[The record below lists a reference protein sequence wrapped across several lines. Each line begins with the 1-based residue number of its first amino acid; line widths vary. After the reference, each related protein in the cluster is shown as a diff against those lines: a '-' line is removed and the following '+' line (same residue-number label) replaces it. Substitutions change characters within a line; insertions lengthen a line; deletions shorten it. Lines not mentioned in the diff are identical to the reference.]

1 MSATIRDG
9 YKFELGR
16 RLGVHVVVAV
26 KCALVVVFRGAVG
39 GALNVRGYGIIISRY
54 LFPMFSFRKNRKNV
68 MAKNSVVKRYHFRA
82 HPLRHA

>member
-39 GALNVRGYGIIISRY
+39 GALNFCWYFCKRVWNNHFEIFISNVQ
-54 LFPMFSFRKNRKNV
+54 FSKK
-68 MAKNSVVKRYHFRA
+68 
-82 HPLRHA
+82 

>member
-26 KCALVVVFRGAVG
+26 KSALVVVFLGAVG
-39 GALNVRGYGIIISRY
+39 GALQFLLVF
-54 LFPMFSFRKNRKNV
+54 L
-68 MAKNSVVKRYHFRA
+68 
-82 HPLRHA
+82 